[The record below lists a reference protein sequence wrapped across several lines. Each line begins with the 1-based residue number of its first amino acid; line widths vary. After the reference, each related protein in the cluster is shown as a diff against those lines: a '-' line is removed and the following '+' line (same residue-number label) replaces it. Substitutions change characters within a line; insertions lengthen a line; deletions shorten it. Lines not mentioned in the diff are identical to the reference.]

1 MAALVAAISPS
12 PPSEGDHPCIGSTS
26 QPPLS
31 SSQAP
36 SPLGACGGNDD
47 SMPDMSGMQSS
58 SLTPSASSSTGDF
71 NDADV
76 NFVTDMIPHHRQAVE
91 MAKLAETRAESLDV
105 KDLARQIMN
114 AQDPEIQTM
123 SGWLS
128 SWGTPGPEDMSGM
141 DMSSS
146 MPGMMSSEEMDKLMN
161 AAGSEFDQMFLTMM
175 IEHHTGAIEMANNEQ
190 AQGMYPAAITL
201 AKQIETAQTN
211 EITTMRG
218 LLS

>member
-1 MAALVAAISPS
+1 
-12 PPSEGDHPCIGSTS
+12 
-26 QPPLS
+26 
-31 SSQAP
+31 
-36 SPLGACGGNDD
+36 
-47 SMPDMSGMQSS
+47 MPDMSGMQSS